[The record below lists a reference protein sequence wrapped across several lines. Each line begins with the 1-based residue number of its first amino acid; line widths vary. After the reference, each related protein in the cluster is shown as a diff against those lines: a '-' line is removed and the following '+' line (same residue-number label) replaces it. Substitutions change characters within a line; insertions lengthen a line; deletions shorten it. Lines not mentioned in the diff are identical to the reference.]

1 MVISDMTDNAP
12 IFFWQETHLHWGWLS
27 QWYAIEFEHDG
38 ITYVTTEMWM
48 MVQKAKL
55 FKDEVGILFLLTS
68 LLLYDGEL
76 IDLGN
81 QGISQE
87 DVNDEEPSGTSG
99 SRSEG
104 CDL

>member
-1 MVISDMTDNAP
+1 MANSTP
-12 IFFWQETHLHWGWLS
+12 IFFWQETHPRWGWLS

-55 FKDEVGILFLLTS
+55 FKDEVGIPLLAYFQFLLQ
-68 LLLYDGEL
+68 DGEL
-76 IDLGN
+76 IDRGI
-81 QGISQE
+81 QGICQE
-87 DVNDEEPSGTSG
+87 DVKDNEPSGTSG

-104 CDL
+104 CEL